1 MQIDIKKLARMGYT
15 VEVERDGN
23 FISIWPTHGTTI
35 AGLDQ
40 VDACLQDELKFTQ
53 REATQIIEDMIDSIH
68 RLNIAKAIV

>member
-23 FISIWPTHGTTI
+23 FISIWPTHGITI

-40 VDACLQDELKFTQ
+40 VDACLQDELKFTNSEST
-53 REATQIIEDMIDSIH
+53 RIIENMIDDIH